1 MVYLQVDYR
10 SLEEMIGGLAFLVK
24 TFLGER
30 IVIANL
36 THRDPEH
43 VSLLTFK
50 QSTNYCSY

>member
-36 THRDPEH
+36 THRDPEQ